1 MFIRRTQDPFFIVG
15 KYSRYTE
22 YTNFIMLFYICPLL
36 RKYYLFLFFLRK
48 INIKSLQGE
57 KLKNAAKGYDYLNR
71 EQARN
76 EINSRP
82 YLVLNQLTKS
92 KGKQYICPI
101 CNSGTNRGLN
111 SDGAL
116 TYYDDTNRFL
126 CFACNERE
134 GFGKPGQD
142 VLGALRLLWN
152 CTENE
157 VFERAGIEI
166 NAETL
171 INPKNKPVDK
181 RNDSKAI
188 NYPLNENN
196 AQRAAQSLTDDT
208 LNLTSYYRECK
219 ERLKDPRAAS
229 YLQARGI
236 SLETAAAYWIGFDPQ
251 SDPAQ
256 SSHTTP
262 RIILPS
268 TERHYVG
275 RSIDPNTPSNFVKM
289 NNKGGKPGIFNA
301 KALYDSENEAVF
313 VVEGTFDALS
323 IIEVGSAAIAL
334 NSTSNAGKLI
344 EMMTDKRTAAT
355 LILCFDNDK
364 GGEKCSKVIS
374 EGLQRLNISFVKA
387 NISGSH
393 KDPNEALT
401 ANRKEFERQVTAA
414 ITTTTRPDNA
424 LAYIDMIMN
433 GDIEAFKESLNRR
446 TGFAILD
453 ETAKGLYTGL
463 YVVGAI
469 SSLGKTTFCTQLAD
483 QLAAAG
489 EEVLFFSLE
498 QSRLEIVSKSI
509 ARRTAQA
516 DITTAVDSLSI
527 RRGYLPRHVLTAAK
541 EYKEAVSDRLSIIEG
556 NFNCNISFIGD
567 YVRRYIQK
575 TGKKPVVFVDYL
587 QILQP
592 EKDERGRTPST
603 KETVDTTVTE
613 LKRLS
618 RENGLTIFVISS
630 LNRTNYLAPIDFES
644 FKESGGIEY
653 TADVVWGLQLQC
665 MNGGVFENSEKKT
678 IEKRKIV
685 KEAKAANPRKIELVC
700 LKNRYGI
707 SSYSC
712 YFDYYPKFDLFVE
725 TKKDEADPAVQVAE
739 KLKADKSTAKRL

>member
-1 MFIRRTQDPFFIVG
+1 M
-15 KYSRYTE
+15 
-22 YTNFIMLFYICPLL
+22 N
-36 RKYYLFLFFLRK
+36 RK
-48 INIKSLQGE
+48 
-57 KLKNAAKGYDYLNR
+57 
-71 EQARN
+71 QARN

-116 TYYDDTNRFL
+116 TYYNDTKRFL

-256 SSHTTP
+256 SNHTTP

-433 GDIEAFKESLNRR
+433 GDIEAFKESRNRR

-453 ETAKGLYTGL
+453 ETAKGLYAGL

-483 QLAAAG
+483 QLAATG

-541 EYKEAVSDRLSIIEG
+541 EYKEAVSNRLSIIEG

-592 EKDERGRTPST
+592 EKDEKGRTPST

-630 LNRTNYLAPIDFES
+630 LNRSNYLTPVDFES

-653 TADVVWGLQLQC
+653 TADVVWGLQLQV
-665 MNGGVFENSEKKT
+665 MHDEIFDKVTKIKKKREK
-678 IEKRKIV
+678 V
-685 KEAKAANPRKIELVC
+685 KEAKAENPRKIELVC

-739 KLKADKSTAKRL
+739 NIKVDTPISKKGATTLERYRGRK

>member
-1 MFIRRTQDPFFIVG
+1 MIFI
-15 KYSRYTE
+15 
-22 YTNFIMLFYICPLL
+22 
-36 RKYYLFLFFLRK
+36 
-48 INIKSLQGE
+48 
-57 KLKNAAKGYDYLNR
+57 NR

-82 YLVLNQLTKS
+82 DLVLNQLTKS

-116 TYYDDTNRFL
+116 TFYSDTNRFL
-126 CFACNERE
+126 CFACGDNE

-142 VLGALRLLWN
+142 VLGALRLLWR

-157 VFERAGIEI
+157 VFERAGIKIDGNTHTKAPRKPQNER
-166 NAETL
+166 NA
-171 INPKNKPVDK
+171 
-181 RNDSKAI
+181 RKAN

-208 LNLTSYYRECK
+208 TDLTSYYRECK
-219 ERLKDPRAAS
+219 ERLTDPRAAS

-236 SLETAAAYWIGFDPQ
+236 SLETAAAYWIGFDPI

-256 SSHTTP
+256 SNHPTP

-268 TERHYVG
+268 SKSHYVG
-275 RSIDPNTPSNFVKM
+275 RSIDPNTPSNFAKM
-289 NNKGGKPGIFNA
+289 NNKGGKPSIFNA
-301 KALYDSENEAVF
+301 KSLYDNENEAVF

-323 IIEVGSAAIAL
+323 IIEVGAAAIAL

-344 EMMTDKRTAAT
+344 EMLTEQRTAAT
-355 LILCFDNDK
+355 LILCFDNDQS
-364 GGEKCSKVIS
+364 GAKCSKVIS
-374 EGLQRLNISFVKA
+374 EGLQRLNISYVKA
-387 NISGSH
+387 NISGNR
-393 KDPNEALT
+393 KDPNEALAADKEAFT
-401 ANRKEFERQVTAA
+401 RAINEAQRKTAA
-414 ITTTTRPDNA
+414 RPDTVA
-424 LAYIDMIMN
+424 EYIDTLMS
-433 GDIEAFKESLNRR
+433 GDIEAFKESRDRR

-453 ETAKGLYTGL
+453 ETAKGLYAGL

-483 QLAAAG
+483 QLATAG

-516 DITTAVDSLSI
+516 DIKTAVDSLSI
-527 RRGYLPRHVLTAAK
+527 RRGYLPLHVLTAAK

-592 EKDERGRTPST
+592 EKDEKGRTPST

-630 LNRTNYLAPIDFES
+630 VNRANYLTPIDFEA

-653 TADVVWGLQLQC
+653 TCDVLWGLQLQC
-665 MNGGVFENSEKKT
+665 MNGDVFENSEKKT

-685 KEAKAANPRKIELVC
+685 KEQKKANPRKIELVC

-725 TKKDEADPAVQVAE
+725 TTIDEAAPAVQVSE
-739 KLKADKSTAKRL
+739 KMKADTATAKRL

>member
-1 MFIRRTQDPFFIVG
+1 MFIRRTQDPLFIVG

-22 YTNFIMLFYICPLL
+22 YTNFIMLFLYLPIIVEVLPFYVFSPQN
-36 RKYYLFLFFLRK
+36 KYKKPSR
-48 INIKSLQGE
+48 E

-116 TYYDDTNRFL
+116 TFYDDTNRFL

-219 ERLKDPRAAS
+219 ERLKDPKAAS

-236 SLETAAAYWIGFDPQ
+236 SLETAAAYWIGFDPH

-256 SSHTTP
+256 SSHPTP

-268 TERHYVG
+268 TESHYVG

-323 IIEVGSAAIAL
+323 IIEVGAAAIAL

-344 EMMTDKRTAAT
+344 EMLTNKRTAAT

-469 SSLGKTTFCTQLAD
+469 SSL
-483 QLAAAG
+483 
-489 EEVLFFSLE
+489 
-498 QSRLEIVSKSI
+498 
-509 ARRTAQA
+509 
-516 DITTAVDSLSI
+516 
-527 RRGYLPRHVLTAAK
+527 RGP
-541 EYKEAVSDRLSIIEG
+541 SP
-556 NFNCNISFIGD
+556 
-567 YVRRYIQK
+567 VRRWTIIFS
-575 TGKKPVVFVDYL
+575 G
-587 QILQP
+587 IISMH
-592 EKDERGRTPST
+592 ST
-603 KETVDTTVTE
+603 I
-613 LKRLS
+613 RS
-618 RENGLTIFVISS
+618 QYSS
-630 LNRTNYLAPIDFES
+630 IDM
-644 FKESGGIEY
+644 I
-653 TADVVWGLQLQC
+653 
-665 MNGGVFENSEKKT
+665 
-678 IEKRKIV
+678 
-685 KEAKAANPRKIELVC
+685 
-700 LKNRYGI
+700 
-707 SSYSC
+707 
-712 YFDYYPKFDLFVE
+712 
-725 TKKDEADPAVQVAE
+725 
-739 KLKADKSTAKRL
+739 

>member
-1 MFIRRTQDPFFIVG
+1 M
-15 KYSRYTE
+15 
-22 YTNFIMLFYICPLL
+22 
-36 RKYYLFLFFLRK
+36 
-48 INIKSLQGE
+48 
-57 KLKNAAKGYDYLNR
+57 
-71 EQARN
+71 
-76 EINSRP
+76 
-82 YLVLNQLTKS
+82 
-92 KGKQYICPI
+92 
-101 CNSGTNRGLN
+101 
-111 SDGAL
+111 
-116 TYYDDTNRFL
+116 
-126 CFACNERE
+126 
-134 GFGKPGQD
+134 
-142 VLGALRLLWN
+142 
-152 CTENE
+152 
-157 VFERAGIEI
+157 
-166 NAETL
+166 
-171 INPKNKPVDK
+171 
-181 RNDSKAI
+181 
-188 NYPLNENN
+188 
-196 AQRAAQSLTDDT
+196 
-208 LNLTSYYRECK
+208 
-219 ERLKDPRAAS
+219 
-229 YLQARGI
+229 
-236 SLETAAAYWIGFDPQ
+236 
-251 SDPAQ
+251 
-256 SSHTTP
+256 
-262 RIILPS
+262 
-268 TERHYVG
+268 G

-323 IIEVGSAAIAL
+323 IIEVGAAAIAL

-344 EMMTDKRTAAT
+344 EMLTNKRTAAT

-393 KDPNEALT
+393 KDPNEALM

-453 ETAKGLYTGL
+453 ETAKGLYAGL

>member
-1 MFIRRTQDPFFIVG
+1 M
-15 KYSRYTE
+15 
-22 YTNFIMLFYICPLL
+22 
-36 RKYYLFLFFLRK
+36 
-48 INIKSLQGE
+48 
-57 KLKNAAKGYDYLNR
+57 NR

-116 TYYDDTNRFL
+116 TFYDDTNRFL

-219 ERLKDPRAAS
+219 ERLKDPKAAS

-236 SLETAAAYWIGFDPQ
+236 SLETAAAYWIGFDPH

-256 SSHTTP
+256 SSHPTP

-323 IIEVGSAAIAL
+323 IIEVGAAAIAL

-344 EMMTDKRTAAT
+344 EMLTNKRTAAT

-433 GDIEAFKESLNRR
+433 GDIEAFKESRNRR

-453 ETAKGLYTGL
+453 ETAKGLYAGL

-541 EYKEAVSDRLSIIEG
+541 EYKEAVSNRLSIIEG

-592 EKDERGRTPST
+592 EKDEKGRTPST
-603 KETVDTTVTE
+603 KETVDTIVTE

-725 TKKDEADPAVQVAE
+725 TKKDEAAPAVQVAE

>member
-1 MFIRRTQDPFFIVG
+1 M
-15 KYSRYTE
+15 
-22 YTNFIMLFYICPLL
+22 
-36 RKYYLFLFFLRK
+36 
-48 INIKSLQGE
+48 
-57 KLKNAAKGYDYLNR
+57 
-71 EQARN
+71 
-76 EINSRP
+76 
-82 YLVLNQLTKS
+82 
-92 KGKQYICPI
+92 
-101 CNSGTNRGLN
+101 
-111 SDGAL
+111 
-116 TYYDDTNRFL
+116 
-126 CFACNERE
+126 
-134 GFGKPGQD
+134 
-142 VLGALRLLWN
+142 LWN
-152 CTENE
+152 GTEKE
-157 VFERAGIEI
+157 VFERAGIAADGNTSIKAPRKPQNER
-166 NAETL
+166 NAQ
-171 INPKNKPVDK
+171 
-181 RNDSKAI
+181 KAN

-208 LNLTSYYRECK
+208 ADLTGYYRECK
-219 ERLKDPRAAS
+219 ERLTDPRAAS

-256 SSHTTP
+256 SNHPTP

-268 TERHYVG
+268 SKSHYVG
-275 RSIDPNTPSNFVKM
+275 RSIDPNTPSNFEKM
-289 NNKGGKPGIFNA
+289 NNKGGKPSIFNA
-301 KALYDSENEAVF
+301 KSLHDNETEAVF

-323 IIEVGSAAIAL
+323 IIEVGAAAIAL

-344 EMMTDKRTAAT
+344 EMLTEQRTAAT
-355 LILCFDNDK
+355 LILCFDNDQS
-364 GGEKCSKVIS
+364 GAKCSKVIS
-374 EGLQRLNISFVKA
+374 EGLQRLNISYVKA

-401 ANRKEFERQVTAA
+401 ADKEAFTKAINEAQRKTAA
-414 ITTTTRPDNA
+414 RPDTVSE
-424 LAYIDMIMN
+424 YIDTLMS
-433 GDIEAFKESLNRR
+433 GDIEAFKESRERR

-453 ETAKGLYTGL
+453 ETAKGLYAGL

-516 DITTAVDSLSI
+516 DIKTAVDSLSI
-527 RRGYLPRHVLTAAK
+527 RRGYSPRHVLTAAK
-541 EYKEAVSDRLSIIEG
+541 EYKEDVSDRLSIIEG

-592 EKDERGRTPST
+592 EKDEKGRTQST

-665 MNGGVFENSEKKT
+665 MNGDVFENSEKKT

-685 KEAKAANPRKIELVC
+685 KEQKKANPRKIELVC

-725 TKKDEADPAVQVAE
+725 TTIDEAAPAVQVSE
-739 KLKADKSTAKRL
+739 KMKTDTATAKRL

>member
-1 MFIRRTQDPFFIVG
+1 ML
-15 KYSRYTE
+15 
-22 YTNFIMLFYICPLL
+22 TN
-36 RKYYLFLFFLRK
+36 
-48 INIKSLQGE
+48 
-57 KLKNAAKGYDYLNR
+57 
-71 EQARN
+71 
-76 EINSRP
+76 
-82 YLVLNQLTKS
+82 
-92 KGKQYICPI
+92 
-101 CNSGTNRGLN
+101 
-111 SDGAL
+111 
-116 TYYDDTNRFL
+116 
-126 CFACNERE
+126 
-134 GFGKPGQD
+134 
-142 VLGALRLLWN
+142 
-152 CTENE
+152 
-157 VFERAGIEI
+157 
-166 NAETL
+166 
-171 INPKNKPVDK
+171 
-181 RNDSKAI
+181 
-188 NYPLNENN
+188 
-196 AQRAAQSLTDDT
+196 
-208 LNLTSYYRECK
+208 
-219 ERLKDPRAAS
+219 
-229 YLQARGI
+229 
-236 SLETAAAYWIGFDPQ
+236 
-251 SDPAQ
+251 
-256 SSHTTP
+256 
-262 RIILPS
+262 
-268 TERHYVG
+268 
-275 RSIDPNTPSNFVKM
+275 
-289 NNKGGKPGIFNA
+289 
-301 KALYDSENEAVF
+301 
-313 VVEGTFDALS
+313 
-323 IIEVGSAAIAL
+323 
-334 NSTSNAGKLI
+334 
-344 EMMTDKRTAAT
+344 KRTAAT

-401 ANRKEFERQVTAA
+401 ADREQFAKAVGEAQRKTAA
-414 ITTTTRPDNA
+414 RPDTVA
-424 LAYIDMIMN
+424 EYIDTLMS
-433 GDIEAFKESLNRR
+433 GDIEAFKESRDR
-446 TGFAILD
+446 QTGFAILD
-453 ETAKGLYTGL
+453 ETAKGLYAGL

-483 QLAAAG
+483 QLAVAG

-541 EYKEAVSDRLSIIEG
+541 EYKEAVSNRLSIIEG

-575 TGKKPVVFVDYL
+575 TGKKPIVFVDYL

-592 EKDERGRTPST
+592 ERDEKGRTQST

-665 MNGGVFENSEKKT
+665 MNGDVFENSEKKT
-678 IEKRKIV
+678 IEKRKMV
-685 KEAKAANPRKIELVC
+685 KEQKKANPRKIELVC

-725 TKKDEADPAVQVAE
+725 TTIDEAAPAVQVSRGNTTVKNAN
-739 KLKADKSTAKRL
+739 LKKVK

>member
-1 MFIRRTQDPFFIVG
+1 M
-15 KYSRYTE
+15 
-22 YTNFIMLFYICPLL
+22 
-36 RKYYLFLFFLRK
+36 
-48 INIKSLQGE
+48 
-57 KLKNAAKGYDYLNR
+57 NR

-268 TERHYVG
+268 TESHYVG

-393 KDPNEALT
+393 KDPNEALM

>member
-1 MFIRRTQDPFFIVG
+1 M
-15 KYSRYTE
+15 
-22 YTNFIMLFYICPLL
+22 
-36 RKYYLFLFFLRK
+36 
-48 INIKSLQGE
+48 
-57 KLKNAAKGYDYLNR
+57 NR

-116 TYYDDTNRFL
+116 TFYPDTNRFL
-126 CFACNERE
+126 CFACGEYE
-134 GFGKPGQD
+134 GFGRPGQD

-157 VFERAGIEI
+157 VFERAGIAVDGNTPIEAPRKPQNER
-166 NAETL
+166 NA
-171 INPKNKPVDK
+171 PKAN
-181 RNDSKAI
+181 

-208 LNLTSYYRECK
+208 TDLTGYYKKCK
-219 ERLKDPRAAS
+219 ERLKGTRAAS

-256 SSHTTP
+256 SNHPTP
-262 RIILPS
+262 RVILPS
-268 TERHYVG
+268 SKSHYVG

-323 IIEVGSAAIAL
+323 IIEVGAAAIAL

-344 EMMTDKRTAAT
+344 EMLTEKRTAAT
-355 LILCFDNDK
+355 LILCFDNDQS
-364 GGEKCSKVIS
+364 GAKCSKVIS

-387 NISGSH
+387 NISGSY

-401 ANRKEFERQVTAA
+401 ADREQFAKAVGEAQRKTAA
-414 ITTTTRPDNA
+414 RPDTVA
-424 LAYIDMIMN
+424 EYIDTLMS
-433 GDIEAFKESLNRR
+433 GDIEAFKESRDRR

-453 ETAKGLYTGL
+453 ETAKGLYAGL

-541 EYKEAVSDRLSIIEG
+541 EYKEAVSNRLSIIEG

-592 EKDERGRTPST
+592 EKDEKGRTQST

-665 MNGGVFENSEKKT
+665 MNGDVFENSEKKT

-685 KEAKAANPRKIELVC
+685 KEQKKANPRKIELVC

-725 TKKDEADPAVQVAE
+725 TTIYEAAPAVQVSKGNTTVKNAN
-739 KLKADKSTAKRL
+739 LKKVK